1 MKSLLILTAGFG
13 EGHNAA
19 ARNLREAIAAAAPRM
34 NVVMS
39 DVFLEAYG
47 WTNRLAQKGYLA
59 IINRFPAL
67 WRKAFEMLDRT
78 RIVEQ
83 HIGVY
88 GAAARRASRLIAD
101 LRPSVIVSTY
111 PGCNH
116 LLDFV
121 YRRRLRRPFRTVT
134 IITDSLT
141 VNSVWY
147 RGYSDYFLVANRA
160 DCGRPLESRHTGSED
175 PYPRISSSKDLR
187 KLERIALDSAVG

>member
-1 MKSLLILTAGFG
+1 MNSLLILTAGFG

-19 ARNLREAIAAAAPRM
+19 ARNLGEAIAAAAPRM
-34 NVVMS
+34 NVVIS

-88 GAAARRASRLIAD
+88 GAAARRTSRLIAEV
-101 LRPSVIVSTY
+101 RPSVIV
-111 PGCNH
+111 
-116 LLDFV
+116 
-121 YRRRLRRPFRTVT
+121 
-134 IITDSLT
+134 
-141 VNSVWY
+141 
-147 RGYSDYFLVANRA
+147 
-160 DCGRPLESRHTGSED
+160 
-175 PYPRISSSKDLR
+175 
-187 KLERIALDSAVG
+187 